1 MFVLFYI
8 GTLHHRVGSVLPK
21 ENEPPKFA
29 QIYILDNQQQIK
41 RRLEL
46 NYFNN
51 DNFNKNPRNK
61 TIAGKVIT
69 KLQNVIE
76 TNNPYVKQFKQG
88 YEQCKN
94 KNIPQLTIQIHED
107 MVPVNEHE
115 RRYNKPVNEAVAI
128 IIPSDPIDI
137 ADRQIQLTYKDDAL
151 KFISET
157 HALYDPLSYPLLFPF
172 GTTGYHKNII
182 KYTHKSTQKFQTL
195 SYNEYYQYRL
205 MIRDNEYG
213 LLRKSGRLFQQ
224 YCVDMYAK
232 NHQYQ
237 VNWYKCNQKKI
248 RAELYK
254 GLQDAI
260 NANDVH
266 NAGVRV
272 ILPSGYVGGPR
283 WYNEKFH
290 NSMAIVNVLGRAS
303 FFITF
308 TVNLQ
313 WREIQE
319 NLGPGETPNDR
330 PDLVARVF
338 KLKLQAFI
346 DDIMKNGVLG
356 RAIAKMV
363 PVECQ
368 KNHVHGHGLYIL
380 IQEDRLNPNDVDRVI
395 WAEIPDRNK
404 FPKLFAYK
412 N

>member
-1 MFVLFYI
+1 MQRIISIKSI
-8 GTLHHRVGSVLPK
+8 G
-21 ENEPPKFA
+21 
-29 QIYILDNQQQIK
+29 I
-41 RRLEL
+41 
-46 NYFNN
+46 
-51 DNFNKNPRNK
+51 
-61 TIAGKVIT
+61 
-69 KLQNVIE
+69 NVI
-76 TNNPYVKQFKQG
+76 
-88 YEQCKN
+88 
-94 KNIPQLTIQIHED
+94 
-107 MVPVNEHE
+107 
-115 RRYNKPVNEAVAI
+115 
-128 IIPSDPIDI
+128 
-137 ADRQIQLTYKDDAL
+137 
-151 KFISET
+151 
-157 HALYDPLSYPLLFPF
+157 
-172 GTTGYHKNII
+172 
-182 KYTHKSTQKFQTL
+182 
-195 SYNEYYQYRL
+195 
-205 MIRDNEYG
+205 
-213 LLRKSGRLFQQ
+213 
-224 YCVDMYAK
+224 
-232 NHQYQ
+232 
-237 VNWYKCNQKKI
+237 KKK
-248 RAELYK
+248 LYK